1 MLFNSYIFILLFLP
15 TTLSL
20 YYGLRRY
27 HFKAAIAVLVC
38 CSLFFYGWW
47 NPKYLILLGLS
58 IIVNFSIGSFV
69 SRHYEQ
75 WQRKL
80 ATLIGVTFNLG
91 LLAYFKYA
99 DFFIRSINNG
109 FGLELPALN
118 IILPLAISFFTFQQ
132 ITYLIDV
139 YKGDNIRY
147 SFLNYC
153 LFVTFFPQ
161 LIAGPI
167 VHHRQ
172 MMPQFERRDFSN
184 TENHLALGITL
195 FSIGLFKKVFIAD
208 NLALLATPI
217 FAAAEQGGSLTF
229 LDGWSGALAYTGQ
242 LYFDFSGY
250 SDMAIGLG
258 HLFGITLPVN
268 FFSPYKAR
276 NIGEFWQRWHV
287 TLSTFLKDYIYI
299 PMGGNRVCRAKQIR
313 NLGVTMF
320 LGGLWHGAAWTF
332 VFWGVLHGLY
342 LAIYHLWR
350 SADFAF
356 FEAKLYR
363 RFALPLSYAL
373 TFTGVVV
380 GWVFFRAPS
389 FTGAFHIL
397 RSMFLPGPILDCL
410 QGSTPL
416 VYLAQEDALPWL
428 LFAYALVWFS
438 PNPYQLLQEHKPAT
452 GLSKMLV
459 TARHTLR
466 WQPNNKWAFATA
478 TLLVIAL
485 LNLANVSEFLYFQ
498 F

>member
-15 TTLSL
+15 VSLGL

-27 HFKAAIAVLVC
+27 HYKAAIAALVC

-47 NPKYLILLGLS
+47 NPRYLLLLGLS

-69 SRHYEQ
+69 CRHYEQ

-80 ATLIGVTFNLG
+80 VTLLGIVFNLG
-91 LLAYFKYA
+91 LLGYFKYA
-99 DFFIRSINNG
+99 DFFIASVNSAFDINI
-109 FGLELPALN
+109 PAMGVV
-118 IILPLAISFFTFQQ
+118 LPLAISFFTFQQ

-139 YKGDNIRY
+139 YKGDNVRY
-147 SFLNYC
+147 TFLNYC

-172 MMPQFERRDFSN
+172 MMPQFERRDYRN
-184 TENHLALGITL
+184 TADHLALGISL

-208 NLALLATPI
+208 NLALFATPI
-217 FAAAEQGGSLTF
+217 FQAAEQAHSLTF
-229 LDGWSGALAYTGQ
+229 IDGWCAALAYTGQ

-276 NIGEFWQRWHV
+276 NIAQFWQRWHI

-299 PMGGNRVCRAKQIR
+299 PLGGNRVAMTKQLR
-313 NLGVTMF
+313 NLGLTMF
-320 LGGLWHGAAWTF
+320 IGGLWHGAAWTF
-332 VFWGVLHGLY
+332 VFWGILHGFY
-342 LAIYHLWR
+342 LSIYNLWHN
-350 SADFAF
+350 ADFRF
-356 FEAKLYR
+356 FQSDFYR
-363 RFALPLSYAL
+363 RLALPLGSAL
-373 TFTGVVV
+373 TFIAVVV

-397 RSMFLPGPILDCL
+397 EAMFVP
-410 QGSTPL
+410 QGIMANLHNSAPL
-416 VYLAQEDALPWL
+416 VHLAQKEAVSWL
-428 LFAYALVWFS
+428 LFAYGLIWLA
-438 PNPYQLLQEHKPAT
+438 PNPYQLLKEHRAAT
-452 GLSKMLV
+452 DLAKLMAADRTS
-459 TARHTLR
+459 LR
-466 WQPNNKWAFATA
+466 WQPDTKWALATA
-478 TLLVIAL
+478 ALLVIAL
-485 LNLANVSEFLYFQ
+485 LNLATVSEFLYFQ